1 LDTNDIGDGGG
12 VEIRTWELG
21 RGFIFLV
28 MENNHSHTL
37 ELNFNRAFAWG
48 ISLNVIYI
56 IIEAS
61 YGLVINSMS
70 LIADAGHNLSD
81 VLGLL
86 LAWGAAYLAKS
97 LATSKRTYGFR
108 KSTILAAMF
117 NSLLLLIVVGGI
129 SIEAFRKFM
138 NPQPVQGTTMMVVA
152 GIGVIV
158 NALTAFFFFKGKEKD
173 LNVKG
178 AFFHMAADAGVSL
191 GVVIG
196 GLIIIY
202 TGWIWVDPLISIFIL
217 VVITIGTWDVLKKSL
232 LLSMDAV
239 PEHIN
244 PDDVKNYL
252 LNLHGVTDVHDMHI
266 WAMSTT
272 EYALTAH
279 LNIPEP
285 ESNDNFLTETAEA
298 LNSKFGISHTTIQ
311 IENDRTQYGDNH
323 NCKTG

>member
-1 LDTNDIGDGGG
+1 MD
-12 VEIRTWELG
+12 
-21 RGFIFLV
+21 
-28 MENNHSHTL
+28 NNHSHIA
-37 ELNFNRAFAWG
+37 EMNYSKAFAWG
-48 ISLNVIYI
+48 IGLNVIYI

-61 YGLVINSMS
+61 YGLLINSMS

-97 LATSKRTYGFR
+97 SATSKRTYGFR

-138 NPQPVQGTTMMVVA
+138 NPHPIQGETMMIVA
-152 GIGVIV
+152 GIGVLV

-173 LNVKG
+173 LNIKA
-178 AFFHMAADAGVSL
+178 AFIHMAADAGVSL
-191 GVVIG
+191 GVVLG

-202 TGWIWVDPLISIFIL
+202 TGWIWIDPLISILIL
-217 VVITIGTWDVLKKSL
+217 VVITIGTWGVLKKSL
-232 LLSMDAV
+232 LLSIDAV
-239 PEHIN
+239 PENIN
-244 PDDVKNYL
+244 PKDVRNYL
-252 LNLHGVTDVHDMHI
+252 MNLHGVTDVHDMHI

-279 LNIPEP
+279 VNIPEP
-285 ESNDNFLTETAEA
+285 ESNDNFLAETAEA
-298 LNSKFGISHTTIQ
+298 LNNKFGISHTTIQ
-311 IENDRTQYGDNH
+311 IENDRTQYGENH
-323 NCKTG
+323 NCD

>member
-1 LDTNDIGDGGG
+1 MD
-12 VEIRTWELG
+12 
-21 RGFIFLV
+21 
-28 MENNHSHTL
+28 NNHSHN
-37 ELNFNRAFAWG
+37 EEINYSKAFAWG
-48 ISLNVIYI
+48 IGLNIIYI

-61 YGLVINSMS
+61 YGMVINSMS

-86 LAWGAAYLAKS
+86 LAWGAAYLARS
-97 LATSKRTYGFR
+97 SATSKRTYGFR

-138 NPQPVQGTTMMVVA
+138 HPQPIQGTTMMVVA
-152 GIGVIV
+152 GIGVVV

-173 LNVKG
+173 LNIKG
-178 AFFHMAADAGVSL
+178 AFIHMAADAGVSL

-217 VVITIGTWDVLKKSL
+217 VVITIGTWSVLKKSL
-232 LLSMDAV
+232 LLSLDAV
-239 PEHIN
+239 PDHID
-244 PDDVKNYL
+244 PEEVRNYL
-252 LNLHGVTDVHDMHI
+252 KNLPGVINVHHIHI

-279 LNIPEP
+279 VNIPER
-285 ESNDNFLTETAEA
+285 ESNNDFLSEA
-298 LNSKFGISHTTIQ
+298 AKGLNNKFGISHTTIQ
-311 IENDRTQYGDNH
+311 IENDRTQKGENN
-323 NCKTG
+323 NCPTG

>member
-1 LDTNDIGDGGG
+1 MNSSNHNNIGNEG
-12 VEIRTWELG
+12 
-21 RGFIFLV
+21 
-28 MENNHSHTL
+28 
-37 ELNFNRAFAWG
+37 LNYSKAFAWG

-56 IIEAS
+56 VIEAF
-61 YGLVINSMS
+61 YGLLINSMS

-86 LAWGAAYLAKS
+86 LAWGAAYLARS
-97 LATSKRTYGFR
+97 SATSKRTYGFR

-138 NPQPVQGTTMMVVA
+138 NPLPIQGKTMMLVA
-152 GIGVIV
+152 GIGVVV

-173 LNVKG
+173 LNIKA
-178 AFFHMAADAGVSL
+178 AFLHMAADAGVSL
-191 GVVIG
+191 GVVIA
-196 GLIIIY
+196 GLIIVF
-202 TGWIWVDPLISIFIL
+202 TGWNWVDPIISILIL
-217 VVITIGTWDVLKKSL
+217 VVITVGTWNVLKKSV

-244 PDDVKNYL
+244 PEDVRNYL
-252 LNLHGVTDVHDMHI
+252 KSLPGVTDVHDFHV

-279 LNIPEP
+279 INIPEP
-285 ESNDNFLTETAEA
+285 KSNDNFLTETAEA
-298 LNSKFGISHTTIQ
+298 LNNKFGISHTTIQ
-311 IENDRTQYGDNH
+311 IENDRTHYGENH
-323 NCKTG
+323 NCPTN

>member
-1 LDTNDIGDGGG
+1 MGHG
-12 VEIRTWELG
+12 TWELG
-21 RGFIFLV
+21 GGFIFLV
-28 MENNHSHTL
+28 MENNHSHTPD
-37 ELNFNRAFAWG
+37 LNFNKAFAWG

-86 LAWGAAYLAKS
+86 LAWGAAYLARS
-97 LATSKRTYGFR
+97 SATSKRTYGFR

-138 NPQPVQGTTMMVVA
+138 HPQPVQGTTMMVVA
-152 GIGVIV
+152 GIGVVV

-173 LNVKG
+173 LNIKG
-178 AFFHMAADAGVSL
+178 AFIHMAADAGVSL

-202 TGWIWVDPLISIFIL
+202 TGWIWVDPLISILIL
-217 VVITIGTWDVLKKSL
+217 VVITIGTWSVLKKSL
-232 LLSMDAV
+232 LLSIDAV
-239 PEHIN
+239 PDHID
-244 PDDVKNYL
+244 PEEVRNYL
-252 LNLHGVTDVHDMHI
+252 KNLPGVTNVHHIHI

-279 LNIPEP
+279 VNIPEQ
-285 ESNDNFLTETAEA
+285 ESNNNILAETAKG
-298 LNSKFGISHTTIQ
+298 LNNKFGISHTTIQ
-311 IENDRTQYGDNH
+311 IENDRTQKGENN
-323 NCKTG
+323 NCPTG

>member
-1 LDTNDIGDGGG
+1 MVNK
-12 VEIRTWELG
+12 
-21 RGFIFLV
+21 
-28 MENNHSHTL
+28 
-37 ELNFNRAFAWG
+37 LNFDKAFAWG

-56 IIEAS
+56 IIEAF
-61 YGLVINSMS
+61 YGLLIHSMS

-86 LAWGAAYLAKS
+86 LAWGATYLAKS
-97 LATSKRTYGFR
+97 SATSKRTYGLR

-129 SIEAFRKFM
+129 SIEAFRKFL
-138 NPQPVQGTTMMVVA
+138 NPQPVQGKTMMLVA
-152 GIGVIV
+152 GIGVLV
-158 NALTAFFFFKGKEKD
+158 NALTAFFFFKGKESD
-173 LNVKG
+173 LNIKA
-178 AFFHMAADAGVSL
+178 AFLHMAADAGVSL
-191 GVVIG
+191 GVALG
-196 GLIIIY
+196 GLIIIF
-202 TGWIWVDPLISIFIL
+202 TGWMWVDPLLSIIIL

-244 PDDVKNYL
+244 PETVRNYL
-252 LNLHGVTDVHDMHI
+252 NSLPGVTDVHDFHI

-279 LNIPEP
+279 LNIPFP

-298 LNSKFGISHTTIQ
+298 LNNKFSISHTTIQ
-311 IENDRTQYGDNH
+311 IENDRTQYGENH
-323 NCKTG
+323 NCPP